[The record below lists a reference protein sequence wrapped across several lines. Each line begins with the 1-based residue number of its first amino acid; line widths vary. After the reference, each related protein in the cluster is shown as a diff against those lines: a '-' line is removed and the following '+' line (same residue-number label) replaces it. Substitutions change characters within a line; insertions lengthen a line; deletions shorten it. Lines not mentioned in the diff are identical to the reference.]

1 MDQMKLIESFKTD
14 LKTRGKSAD
23 TVKQYPRYVKKLL
36 EFSGDLLAVDQ
47 DVLAEYLEH
56 LLSKKIDI
64 TSIIRYFAALST
76 FYNFLVFKKYIL
88 VNPITPVFRQHYFQR
103 YKKKAARSRQ
113 IITIEQAR
121 LLAMSI
127 LDPRD
132 RAMVVLLLKTGIR
145 RKELSELD
153 VTGLDLKNL
162 TLHVNPTGKRT
173 NTVVYFDE
181 ETARTLLKWLV
192 RREKMNTK
200 GSPALFLNR
209 YGNRLGPAAIDRLFS
224 KYAEAVGLHDPQS
237 PRLEDRLGPHCCR
250 HWFTTHLRRAGMS
263 REFIQKLRGDVSRE
277 SIDIYDHI
285 DPKELRESYL
295 AHIPQLGL

>member
-76 FYNFLVFKKYIL
+76 FYNFLVFKRYIL
-88 VNPITPVFRQHYFQR
+88 ANPITPVFRQHYFQR
-103 YKKKAARSRQ
+103 YKKQAAQSRQ

-121 LLAMSI
+121 LLAVSI

-153 VTGLDLKNL
+153 VTGIDLKNL
-162 TLHVNPTGKRT
+162 TLHVSPTGKRT

-192 RREKMNTK
+192 RRVKMNTK

-209 YGNRLGPAAIDRLFS
+209 Y
-224 KYAEAVGLHDPQS
+224 
-237 PRLEDRLGPHCCR
+237 
-250 HWFTTHLRRAGMS
+250 
-263 REFIQKLRGDVSRE
+263 
-277 SIDIYDHI
+277 
-285 DPKELRESYL
+285 
-295 AHIPQLGL
+295 